1 MCGTGALEDKDP
13 LCQHLFF
20 LAGEL
25 LGRHVKAVIQH
36 MDQVTYFFV
45 EHSWYLPGEFGS
57 TPPKIERIENQ
68 ILFKPFLVS
77 VINRVTVLKKYV
89 SNGSEGRF

>member
-1 MCGTGALEDKDP
+1 MFDTGALEDKDP

-45 EHSWYLPGEFGS
+45 EHSWYLPG
-57 TPPKIERIENQ
+57 
-68 ILFKPFLVS
+68 
-77 VINRVTVLKKYV
+77 
-89 SNGSEGRF
+89 